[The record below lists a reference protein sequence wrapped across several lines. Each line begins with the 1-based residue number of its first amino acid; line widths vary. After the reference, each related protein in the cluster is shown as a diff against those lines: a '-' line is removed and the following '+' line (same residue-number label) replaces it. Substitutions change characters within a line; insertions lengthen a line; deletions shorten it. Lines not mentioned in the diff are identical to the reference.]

1 MLAGYCAIIPKLC
14 ENLANACV
22 KSSKDKSTIKT
33 KTKTVLADKKE
44 NCKDLVGQTWHNDIP
59 YIPYIPWHN
68 VCPGS

>member
-44 NCKDLVGQTWHNDIP
+44 NCKDLVGQT
-59 YIPYIPWHN
+59 
-68 VCPGS
+68 